1 MSEQLVY
8 VGLFLVVFASIPL
21 ILKWVQRNTALGQTS
36 MVKSIKVVSM
46 VSLGVSQRLVTVE
59 VGPEGQR
66 LLLVLGISAQNI
78 VCLHKFSIN
87 SSDKIGNLDGELGG
101 NVDHAEAQ

>member
-66 LLLVLGISAQNI
+66 LLLVLGISPQNI
-78 VCLHKFSIN
+78 VCLHKFSID
-87 SSDKIGNLDGELGG
+87 SSEKIGNLDGELGG
-101 NVDHAEAQ
+101 NVDHAEAR